1 MYRLRTEARK
11 SLIVKKSEFIA
22 MLFRVNDEDE
32 VKEYLKAI
40 RKQHP
45 RARHVC
51 HAVIIHGEKDIER
64 SNDDGEPAGTAGL
77 PMLEL
82 LRKREIENVLAV
94 VVRYFGGILLG
105 SGGLIRAYSQSIAQ
119 CLDDTEL
126 NEMTTVLQ
134 STISFPL
141 RFADPIF
148 HLLRNK
154 TMLSETFGENVT
166 VTLLS
171 KDDSWKE
178 ACQALCSGDF
188 LILEQ
193 KTTSMETH
201 LNPR

>member
-1 MYRLRTEARK
+1 MYRLRNEAKK

-22 MLFRVNDEDE
+22 MLFRVDNEDE
-32 VKEYLKAI
+32 VKEHLKAI

-51 HAVIIHGEKDIER
+51 HAVVIHGGKDIER

-119 CLDDTEL
+119 CLNEAEL
-126 NEMTTVLQ
+126 NEVTNVMQ

-141 RFADPIF
+141 RFADPLF
-148 HLLRNK
+148 HLLKDTIILNK
-154 TMLSETFGENVT
+154 TFAENVL
-166 VTLLS
+166 VTLIS
-171 KDDSWKE
+171 DDDIWKE
-178 ACQALCSGDF
+178 SCQALCSGSF
-188 LILEQ
+188 EIVEQ
-193 KTTSMETH
+193 KRILMEV
-201 LNPR
+201 PVKIR